1 MNQVDSK
8 SMTVNGV
15 PVDEMSESKL
25 QETVRSLIRDLD
37 RTRKQKEECRDRL
50 NELLG
55 IS

>member
-37 RTRKQKEECRDRL
+37 RTREQREEYRDKL
-50 NELLG
+50 HELLG

>member
-15 PVDEMSESKL
+15 PVDEMSEPEL